1 MSCIFISEIR
11 ASIFFFLLLQR
22 LTRFHLLG
30 LGPLRWHFTPH
41 ISAVELQQPSVEV
54 TLTYSVVSFFSPSAS
69 TVARHSAS
77 SPWVRSSSRFVTAPR
92 GTSSLWWRTPAGERP
107 PPPSRPPFNLFDSLM
122 DLFPFHSPPTP
133 LHINYFALAFLL
145 HLNLWP
151 MIIQSRSPWSLRIF
165 IYKV

>member
-1 MSCIFISEIR
+1 MAGVTMSCIFISEIR
-11 ASIFFFLLLQR
+11 ASIFFIFLLQR

-30 LGPLRWHFTPH
+30 LGPLRWHVTPH

-77 SPWVRSSSRFVTAPR
+77 SPWVRSSSRFATAPR

-107 PPPSRPPFNLFDSLM
+107 PPPPPSCTPFNLFNSLM
-122 DLFPFHSPPTP
+122 DLFPFHPPSPYILILFLP
-133 LHINYFALAFLL
+133 LPSCCI
-145 HLNLWP
+145 
-151 MIIQSRSPWSLRIF
+151 
-165 IYKV
+165 